1 MFSLALNIIS
11 GLEEML
17 AMLKDAIETI
27 ELQCVMDTMMVDDT
41 IESLE
46 RLTAELKAE
55 KDTMSANGI
64 HTS

>member
-1 MFSLALNIIS
+1 
-11 GLEEML
+11 ML